1 MTVLALLEKHRTAVP
16 DLPMKKIRVLIVDEH
31 FAVRQALAARLKS
44 IPEIEVVA
52 TACSFDEGLTYA
64 RSQRPDIVLLEVKG
78 VGARWPEP
86 VAEMRQALA
95 DHSSGIIVLTSY
107 ADGIERE
114 NALQSGAHRYLLKQI
129 DTALLVAEIETVARE
144 VAA

>member
-1 MTVLALLEKHRTAVP
+1 MIALNNLENRSPA
-16 DLPMKKIRVLIVDEH
+16 LPETLMKKIRVLIVDEH

-44 IPEIEVVA
+44 IPEIDVVA
-52 TACSFDEGLTYA
+52 TACGFDEGLAYA
-64 RSQRPDIVLLEVKG
+64 RSQQPDVVLLELKG
-78 VGARWPEP
+78 VGDRPEA
-86 VAEMRQALA
+86 VAEMRDALA
-95 DHSSGIIVLTSY
+95 GHPGGIIVLTSY

-114 NALQSGAHRYLLKQI
+114 NALQCGAQRYLLKQI

>member
-1 MTVLALLEKHRTAVP
+1 MN
-16 DLPMKKIRVLIVDEH
+16 KIRVLIVDEH

-52 TACSFDEGLTYA
+52 TACGFDEGLTYA
-64 RSQRPDIVLLEVKG
+64 RSQHPDVVLLELKG
-78 VGARWPEP
+78 VGDQRPQP
-86 VAEMRQALA
+86 VAEMRDALSG
-95 DHSSGIIVLTSY
+95 HPGGIIILTSY

-114 NALQSGAHRYLLKQI
+114 NALQSGANRYLLKQI